1 MGYYV
6 YTVDSNLF
14 LDKKHFESV
23 YEKMCKLNDFDELKR
38 GGMFGS
44 NNDPVPGEK
53 YNRNSW
59 FSWMPHDYPETMK
72 DMQTILIELGFD
84 LEFDGDGNL
93 INLSY
98 ANKVGNE
105 DYFLN
110 CFAGFINDGSYITFK
125 GEEDED
131 LFRYSFTKGKM
142 IMQRALI
149 KYEWPEGE
157 EYTFGEL
164 SEDDKRTKE
173 WLKTYRKEQAEA
185 Q

>member
-6 YTVDSNLF
+6 YTTDSNFF
-14 LDKKHFESV
+14 LDKKHFQSV

-59 FSWMPHDYPETMK
+59 FSWMPHDYPETMP
-72 DMQTILIELGFD
+72 DMQTILMELGFD
-84 LEFDGDGNL
+84 LVFDTDGNL
-93 INLSY
+93 TDLSY
-98 ANKVGNE
+98 SNKVGNE

-110 CFAGFINDGSYITFK
+110 CFAGFVNDGSYIQFR
-125 GEEDED
+125 GEESED
-131 LFRYSFTKGKM
+131 VYRYYFSKGKM

-149 KYEWPEGE
+149 KYEWQEGE

-164 SEDDKRTKE
+164 SADDRRTKE
-173 WLKTYRKEQAEA
+173 WLETYRKEQAEA
-185 Q
+185 K